1 MFCRVINLQ
10 RVELYQWYYQIL
22 LQVED
27 TFDEF
32 DTEEFEGID
41 SDPVTNAPPT
51 GAKKDELKFAK
62 VIYVWYR

>member
-1 MFCRVINLQ
+1 MILS
-10 RVELYQWYYQIL
+10 IL

-62 VIYVWYR
+62 VTYTVWYR